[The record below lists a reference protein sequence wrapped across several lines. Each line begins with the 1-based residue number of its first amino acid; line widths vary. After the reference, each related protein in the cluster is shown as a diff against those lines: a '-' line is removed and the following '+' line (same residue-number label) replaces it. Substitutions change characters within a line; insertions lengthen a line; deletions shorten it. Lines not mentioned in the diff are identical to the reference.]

1 MMCDKN
7 KINSLLLVKK
17 IVFLYFA
24 ISRCY
29 CVNFCVKNPCLCLW
43 TNSIKQSESSETLLF
58 YKSPSSKHMN
68 VKLVVWKN
76 WPVMQL
82 ETICNLSCPILIALL
97 VNSTKGINK
106 VTFNFLIIVIVI
118 LIDCF
123 RMLLKKI
130 NGELTMFK
138 PEGRP
143 LDLEHGSILCT
154 YHHIWVWFIRT
165 SFCAMSFSVF
175 I

>member
-1 MMCDKN
+1 MFITIIKIEQIAYCFCLVFVMKVQYLQFQNYENCSVSEEIELEYETKYEKCEIELKMMCDKN

-68 VKLVVWKN
+68 VKLVV
-76 WPVMQL
+76 
-82 ETICNLSCPILIALL
+82 
-97 VNSTKGINK
+97 
-106 VTFNFLIIVIVI
+106 
-118 LIDCF
+118 
-123 RMLLKKI
+123 
-130 NGELTMFK
+130 
-138 PEGRP
+138 
-143 LDLEHGSILCT
+143 
-154 YHHIWVWFIRT
+154 
-165 SFCAMSFSVF
+165 
-175 I
+175 